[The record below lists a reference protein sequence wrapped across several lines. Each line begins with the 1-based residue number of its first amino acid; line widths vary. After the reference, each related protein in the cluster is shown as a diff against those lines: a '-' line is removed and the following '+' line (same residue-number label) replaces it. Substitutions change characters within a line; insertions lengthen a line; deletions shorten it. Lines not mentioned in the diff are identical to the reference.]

1 MIKRPSSD
9 RVPNSLDRQAPGQYH
24 LFSQERLFVRP
35 SQFRRGVVQID
46 QKKFLH
52 RKPTGNSPQRYGERN
67 EKRRRGFVSAYRRV
81 GVRAAL
87 NARSTATREQRTAKA
102 G

>member
-9 RVPNSLDRQAPGQYH
+9 RVSNSLDRQAPGQYH
-24 LFSQERLFVRP
+24 LFSQERLFVSP

-52 RKPTGNSPQRYGERN
+52 RKPHGKFTTEVGRTQREE
-67 EKRRRGFVSAYRRV
+67 EKGIRIGVSAYRRV
-81 GVRAAL
+81 GVSAYRRVGVWAAL
-87 NARSTATREQRTAKA
+87 NARS
-102 G
+102 